1 MEGNSN
7 NSSMAPF
14 VLKTYDM
21 VNDPFTEL
29 WIVWGKSNNSFI
41 VMDPSEFSQRILP
54 VYFKHNNFSSFI
66 RQLNTYG
73 FRKVDTD
80 RWEFAHES
88 FLRGQKHLL
97 TNVVRKKSCNKS
109 SSNYPYMVQA
119 EEEQELL
126 LMEVGRLKREQ
137 EILNEEVEAIDK
149 RLRTTERRPEQM
161 LAFLSKVVNDPE
173 ILTRM
178 VQEKEGKNVI
188 IREKKRRFVQLSAS
202 ASSSSTS
209 TLGDYDHESDNYQS
223 IARTEVIKVEDDG
236 GFCNQEE
243 EEGGIIRS
251 YSTVDHHHQVAL
263 NINRPT
269 VVVPLYGFESSQGK
283 YHQQIEPFFYS
294 SERGEASTI
303 PYPFSL
309 LESGF

>member
-1 MEGNSN
+1 MEGSSSNST
-7 NSSMAPF
+7 STAAAPF

-29 WIVWGKSNNSFI
+29 WIVWGRSNNSFI

-54 VYFKHNNFSSFI
+54 VYFKHNNFSSFV

-80 RWEFAHES
+80 RWEFAHEA

-97 TNVVRKKSCNKS
+97 TNVVRKKTSNNKNS
-109 SSNYPYMVQA
+109 YSAYPCMVQA
-119 EEEQELL
+119 EEEQEVL
-126 LMEVGRLKREQ
+126 LMEVGRLRREQ

-149 RLRTTERRPEQM
+149 RLRTAERRPQQM

-178 VQEKEGKNVI
+178 VQEKEAKNAI
-188 IREKKRRFVQLSAS
+188 FKEKKRRFVLSA

-209 TLGDYDHESDNYQS
+209 TLGDYEHESENNYQS
-223 IARTEVIKVEDDG
+223 IARTELIKSEDDG
-236 GFCNQEE
+236 DHNYQQDE
-243 EEGGIIRS
+243 GIIRS
-251 YSTVDHHHQVAL
+251 YSTVGHHHQ
-263 NINRPT
+263 
-269 VVVPLYGFESSQGK
+269 LYGFESSQDK
-283 YHQQIEPFFYS
+283 YHQQIAPFFYS
-294 SERGEASTI
+294 SDQMEEAAST
-303 PYPFSL
+303 
-309 LESGF
+309 

>member
-1 MEGNSN
+1 MEGSSSNST
-7 NSSMAPF
+7 STAATAAAPF

-29 WIVWGKSNNSFI
+29 WIVWGRSNNSFI
-41 VMDPSEFSQRILP
+41 VMDPLEFSQRILP
-54 VYFKHNNFSSFI
+54 VYFKHNNFSSFV

-97 TNVVRKKSCNKS
+97 TNVVRKKTSNNKNS
-109 SSNYPYMVQA
+109 YSTYPCMVQA
-119 EEEQELL
+119 EEEQEVL
-126 LMEVGRLKREQ
+126 LMEVGRLRREQ

-149 RLRTTERRPEQM
+149 RLRTAERRPEQM

-178 VQEKEGKNVI
+178 VQEKEAKNAI
-188 IREKKRRFVQLSAS
+188 FRERKRRFMLSA

-209 TLGDYDHESDNYQS
+209 TLGDYEHESENYQS
-223 IARTEVIKVEDDG
+223 IARTELIKAED
-236 GFCNQEE
+236 
-243 EEGGIIRS
+243 EGDHSNYQQDEGIIRS
-251 YSTVDHHHQVAL
+251 YSTVGHHQ
-263 NINRPT
+263 
-269 VVVPLYGFESSQGK
+269 LYGFESSQDK

-294 SERGEASTI
+294 SDQMEEAASTI

>member
-1 MEGNSN
+1 MEGSSSNST
-7 NSSMAPF
+7 SPMAVAPF
-14 VLKTYDM
+14 VLKTYEM

-41 VMDPSEFSQRILP
+41 VIDPSEFSQRILP
-54 VYFKHNNFSSFI
+54 VYFKHNNFSSFV

-97 TNVVRKKSCNKS
+97 TNVVRKKQ
-109 SSNYPYMVQA
+109 SSNNNKNSYTYPYKVQA
-119 EEEQELL
+119 EEEQEVL
-126 LMEVGRLKREQ
+126 LMEIGRLKREQ
-137 EILNEEVEAIDK
+137 KILNEEVEAIDK
-149 RLRTTERRPEQM
+149 RLRTAERRPEQM

-178 VQEKEGKNVI
+178 VQEKEAKI
-188 IREKKRRFVQLSAS
+188 AIFREKKRRFVLSA
-202 ASSSSTS
+202 ASSSSYS
-209 TLGDYDHESDNYQS
+209 TLGDYDHESENYQS
-223 IARTEVIKVEDDG
+223 TARTDHMIKEEDIDG
-236 GFCNQEE
+236 DHSNCQEDE
-243 EEGGIIRS
+243 GIIRS
-251 YSTVDHHHQVAL
+251 YSTVGHHQLL
-263 NINRPT
+263 N
-269 VVVPLYGFESSQGK
+269 GFESSQDK
-283 YHQQIEPFFYS
+283 YHHQQIEPFFYS
-294 SERGEASTI
+294 SGMEEPSTT